1 MLEGTITKL
10 DMAARTVV
18 VRTGDGR
25 DVTARVP
32 QDAVIEV
39 AEPETMGTMG
49 GELEDLEEGYLVQL
63 DVHEHAG
70 DDACTCVALVC
81 VS

>member
-10 DMAARTVV
+10 DLDTRTIV
-18 VRTGDGR
+18 VRTEGGEE
-25 DVTARVP
+25 VTATVP
-32 QDAVIEV
+32 LNTIIEV
-39 AEPETMGTMG
+39 SEPETMGTMG

-63 DVHEHAG
+63 DVAEHTSAG
-70 DDACTCVALVC
+70 ACTCVSLLC